1 MQRLRMIEVAI
12 ADRYHEGK
20 MRCPTHLSIG
30 QELPS
35 SILSVISSKTDFMVS
50 GHRAH
55 AHYLAK
61 GGSLNALISEL
72 YGKERGCCLG
82 VGGSMHLIDKSVNFS
97 GSSAIV
103 GNIIP
108 VGVGLGYAA
117 RQKPDNAWTFICLG
131 DGATEEGVFYESVN
145 FAVLK
150 NLNTIFFCE
159 NNFYS
164 VYTGLS
170 ERQPSNRRLYQL
182 GEAMGMRAK
191 FLNYSQ
197 SLNEMRNFSHELKEL
212 MKEDGPI
219 FVEIETFRH
228 REHCGPNFDDDLG
241 YRPPEQLEK
250 YLKNDPLDTLTA
262 KLQANVST
270 SDSMHRF
277 TQKVAH
283 EINTAFEIAEHSDSL
298 DYNLLSEMEYA
309 FVD

>member
-1 MQRLRMIEVAI
+1 MIEVAI

-35 SILSVISSKTDFMVS
+35 FILSVVASKTDFMVS

-61 GGSLNALISEL
+61 GGNLKALISEL
-72 YGKERGCCLG
+72 YGKESGCCLG

-182 GEAMGMRAK
+182 GEALGMRAK

-197 SLNEMRNFSHELKEL
+197 SLQEIRNFSHELNEL
-212 MKEDGPI
+212 MEVDGPI
-219 FVEIETFRH
+219 FIEIETFRH

-241 YRPPEQLEK
+241 YRPTEQLET
-250 YLKNDPLDTLTA
+250 YLENDPLDTLTA
-262 KLQANVST
+262 KLQVNEYIK
-270 SDSMHRF
+270 DSMRRF
-277 TQKVAH
+277 SQKVAY
-283 EINTAFEIAEHSDSL
+283 EIDLAFEFAERSNSL
-298 DYNLLSEMEYA
+298 DYNLLNGMEYA
-309 FVD
+309 VAD